1 MDENV
6 PDLTQSPMSSSPAKS
21 METNMNMSIPDLVL
35 SPVTSS
41 PARSGEASLSLDM
54 TPIELIQ
61 VAFSSIFIKCKD
73 FLFQLK
79 ENKEDDGMSPVSV
92 SSDIYSSEE
101 EQPKGGADINMDL
114 SVVETLQELP
124 YFMDLDTDEES
135 SNLATM
141 LPFYNCTNIM
151 EAYNM
156 KTDDSLGHGESKP
169 HSAILS
175 DSVSPFPSPNSSYGG
190 WWRYG
195 GGSYYYD
202 SDQRPI
208 TDYFKGSG
216 GGGSS
221 TAFGLRTKRTK
232 PRLTRKLRKRGL
244 KSSRKPNSK
253 NFENVPTSS
262 IVNVHK
268 SDFMSDDSIFNTNQ
282 AGSWL

>member
-1 MDENV
+1 
-6 PDLTQSPMSSSPAKS
+6 
-21 METNMNMSIPDLVL
+21 
-35 SPVTSS
+35 
-41 PARSGEASLSLDM
+41 
-54 TPIELIQ
+54 
-61 VAFSSIFIKCKD
+61 
-73 FLFQLK
+73 
-79 ENKEDDGMSPVSV
+79 
-92 SSDIYSSEE
+92 
-101 EQPKGGADINMDL
+101 
-114 SVVETLQELP
+114 
-124 YFMDLDTDEES
+124 MDLDTDEES
-135 SNLATM
+135 SYLASV
-141 LPFYNCTNIM
+141 LPYHNCTNIT
-151 EAYNM
+151 EACYV
-156 KTDDSLGHGESKP
+156 KTDDSLGHGES

-244 KSSRKPNSK
+244 KSTMKSNSRNS
-253 NFENVPTSS
+253 ESVSTSS

-268 SDFMSDDSIFNTNQ
+268 DNFMSDDSIFNINQ